1 MILLDGHSLN
11 ALQTFRPVS
20 FSPEI
25 QERDGS
31 ATMVLGPKHPG
42 LNEGDWLQDDM
53 APGAGVVW
61 QVKGIQE
68 DELTF
73 VRTIQLE
80 HVIKT
85 LGEKIMFG
93 EIRPQ
98 DMGGT
103 ASGVSAQAAAQ
114 YVLGRQSDWVLDQF
128 GYNFTAPYSFNGENL
143 FDALEIIS
151 GSLPD
156 SCWVL
161 NTTVYPFKISIVEK
175 SSAVLCEMREGRNL
189 KTISRNTDRG
199 PMYTRVYPIGY
210 NNKHIPGDFVSKNEG
225 VFGRKDKTI
234 TDNSIKDVTLLQR
247 WAEDYLNNHCEP
259 LVTITATGRN
269 VSSYTGLAIDDLKI
283 GVRCQV
289 PIPRR
294 GIVITERITK
304 IRWRDKIADPE
315 DITVTMANNKQDVS
329 RILRQMQTSG
339 GRSSRASA
347 KEAQEDHAWIDDTTE
362 HVRLVAEAF
371 IGQDGQNPV
380 DWSRVA
386 QLGVDENGISGR
398 VTRTEGGLVTAQSA
412 ITANENAITAEVT
425 RATGAE
431 SSLGGQISVEAGKID
446 QVVTAVGADGQV
458 TAASICLAINESG
471 DSNATINASKIYL
484 LGQTIAN
491 TITANYI
498 ATKISSIASLL
509 VQNVTGETI
518 EASTVK
524 IRPVGGMGAVS
535 VATGYNGSSL
545 TLNGNTYTLRLAKF
559 NGDYDEY
566 TFSRATTLSGAWS
579 GRNFTVTASPQ
590 GNIRAGTVYDGIVPD
605 TSDPVEY
612 EKIGNS
618 HYVKRDYYV
627 YSEDEYG
634 DADAVILKKEVS
646 INADAAYQA
655 GYTDGSASGGT
666 TNLSATWA
674 GGKITVTAS
683 PQGESLFRLLQA
695 GASTWSGTTV
705 SIPISSVYGASGQYS
720 DGVVFTPQVNVA
732 SKLQSKTVTSNQTV
746 TPDNGY
752 IGLSSVTVNVPATN
766 ASARFNASSG
776 SYFIEAYDRTSG
788 NSISG
793 SSVTYKLGISSNKVQ
808 IQNSS
813 GSKLSNTPEY
823 DISTLLTNAGYA
835 GRAAVTLNDP
845 TWNTASGTPTS
856 RTVTVTTA
864 GRTDSS
870 GTVSNLSKS
879 VALYLTKDSWSSNKQ
894 IVRMRAGST
903 SGTTYAQVE
912 VDASSLVTNALNA
925 GKAAVGITGAN
936 WDGSASTASSRSVS
950 VSTTGRTNTSGAAA
964 NLTTSIG
971 LYLTQGSW
979 GGTND
984 SVKTVYLREG
994 SASGT
999 IRAQVTVDATGRYA
1013 AGWNANRNA
1022 WIAYGSLTSYQG
1034 VLQTDSYVKTVTND
1048 INGNS
1053 VNNWRGGYWWVP
1065 GAWFV
1070 YADGAGSNHQGELA
1084 SNSYIEL
1091 VKTMPNGQSGQRT
1104 GATWHVPA
1112 QASQRYITEVC
1123 TLSSD
1128 KATSIPVKFKYSD
1141 GSKNTIRTRVLSQT
1155 QWDAY

>member
-53 APGAGVVW
+53 EPGAGVVW

-85 LGEKIMFG
+85 LGEKTMFG

-386 QLGVDENGISGR
+386 QLGVDQNGISGR

-431 SSLGGQISVEAGKID
+431 SSLSGQISVEAGKIS
-446 QVVTAVGADGQV
+446 QVVTAVGADGEV

-524 IRPVGGMGAVS
+524 IRPVAGMGAVS

-545 TLNGNTYTLRLAKF
+545 TRNGNTYTLRLAKF
-559 NGDYDEY
+559 NGDYDEW
-566 TFSRATTLSGAWS
+566 TFSRAATLSAEWDGS
-579 GRNFTVTASPQ
+579 RKFTVSASPQ
-590 GNIRAGTVYDGIVPD
+590 GVSRYTTLMSAIPNANVSWDGTLATIALKATIDDGETTVN
-605 TSDPVEY
+605 V
-612 EKIGNS
+612 GN
-618 HYVKRDYYV
+618 VTMDVANFLQDK
-627 YSEDEYG
+627 
-634 DADAVILKKEVS
+634 
-646 INADAAYQA
+646 
-655 GYTDGSASGGT
+655 TGT
-666 TNLSATWA
+666 N
-674 GGKITVTAS
+674 KITANGLYSAESGYIGFGDIEIDVPQSTVEPTTLSMQWNGSRKLTANAS
-683 PQGESLFRLLQA
+683 PQGVSRYTTIVSAIPASDKSL
-695 GASTWSGTTV
+695 SGTTLTLPLKATYDDGETTV
-705 SIPISSVYGASGQYS
+705 SVGNI
-720 DGVVFTPQVNVA
+720 
-732 SKLQSKTVTSNQTV
+732 
-746 TPDNGY
+746 
-752 IGLSSVTVNVPATN
+752 TVNI
-766 ASARFNASSG
+766 AS
-776 SYFIEAYDRTSG
+776 E
-788 NSISG
+788 
-793 SSVTYKLGISSNKVQ
+793 
-808 IQNSS
+808 
-813 GSKLSNTPEY
+813 
-823 DISTLLTNAGYA
+823 LTAENNA

-845 TWNTASGTPTS
+845 TWNGASGAVTS
-856 RTVTVTTA
+856 RTVTVSTS
-864 GRTDSS
+864 GRKNASGVTD
-870 GTVSNLSKS
+870 NLSKS
-879 VALYLTKDSWSSNKQ
+879 VALFLTQDAWSSNKKT
-894 IVRMRAGST
+894 VRMRQGSE

-912 VDASSLVTNALNA
+912 VDASSLVTSAGYAGRAAVTLNDPSWSGNSSNVTNRTVTVTTAGRTKADGTIENLSKSVALYLTQDSWSSNKKIVRMRVGGTDGTTYAQTEVDASSLVTTALNA
-925 GKAAVGITGAN
+925 GKAAVGISGASWSGN
-936 WDGSASTASSRSVS
+936 SSNVTSRTVS
-950 VSTTGRTNTSGAAA
+950 VNTTGRTNTSGAAA

-971 LYLTQGSW
+971 LYLTQSDWSGNS
-979 GGTND
+979 
-984 SVKTVYLREG
+984 KTVYMREG
-994 SASGT
+994 SQGGN
-999 IRAQVTVDATGRYA
+999 IRAQIAVDATARYD
-1013 AGWNANRNA
+1013 AGVASVYGDYLVPIWGERAGDNYNANLYKTSGGAFVRKIYA
-1022 WIAYGSLTSYQG
+1022 SGSTGVHVPLSEDGADMNSPNLTEIPSTG
-1034 VLQTDSYVKTVTND
+1034 ITA
-1048 INGNS
+1048 NGNYKFRS
-1053 VNNWRGGYWWVP
+1053 GYAGIRYLKVEVSGVHTKVYGKDPDIP
-1065 GAWFV
+1065 GIHHLQLYV
-1070 YADGAGSNHQGELA
+1070 
-1084 SNSYIEL
+1084 
-1091 VKTMPNGQSGQRT
+1091 
-1104 GATWHVPA
+1104 
-1112 QASQRYITEVC
+1112 
-1123 TLSSD
+1123 
-1128 KATSIPVKFKYSD
+1128 
-1141 GSKNTIRTRVLSQT
+1141 
-1155 QWDAY
+1155 

>member
-53 APGAGVVW
+53 EPGAGVVW

-85 LGEKIMFG
+85 LGEKTMFG

-175 SSAVLCEMREGRNL
+175 SSAVLCEMREKRNL
-189 KTISRNTDRG
+189 RTISRNTDRG

-371 IGQDGQNPV
+371 IGKDGQNPV

-386 QLGVDENGISGR
+386 QLGVDQDGISGR
-398 VTRTEGGLVTAQSA
+398 VTRTEGGLVTAQSS

-431 SSLGGQISVEAGKID
+431 SSLSGQISVEAGRIS
-446 QVVTAVGADGQV
+446 QVVTAVGADGEV

-498 ATKISSIASLL
+498 ASKISSIASLL

-524 IRPVGGMGAVS
+524 IRPVAGMGAVS

-627 YSEDEYG
+627 YSEDENG

-705 SIPISSVYGASGQYS
+705 SIPISSVYGNSGQYS

-746 TPDNGY
+746 TPDSGY

-793 SSVTYKLGISSNKVQ
+793 SSMTYKLGISSNKVQ
-808 IQNSS
+808 IQNS
-813 GSKLSNTPEY
+813 GGYKLSNTPEY
-823 DISTLLTNAGYA
+823 DISSLLTNAGYA

-845 TWNTASGTPTS
+845 SWSGNSSNVTN
-856 RTVTVTTA
+856 RTVTVSTS
-864 GRTDSS
+864 GRTNSS
-870 GTVSNLSKS
+870 GAESNLSKS
-879 VALYLTKDSWSSNKQ
+879 VALYLTQDAWSSNKK
-894 IVRMRAGST
+894 IVRMRVGGT
-903 SGTTYAQVE
+903 DGTTYAQTE
-912 VDASSLVTNALNA
+912 VDASGLVTTALNA
-925 GKAAVGITGAN
+925 GKAAVGISGASWSGN
-936 WDGSASTASSRSVS
+936 SSNVTSRTVS
-950 VSTTGRTNTSGAAA
+950 VNTTGRTNTSGAAA

-971 LYLTQGSW
+971 LYLTQSGWS
-979 GGTND
+979 GN
-984 SVKTVYLREG
+984 SKTVYLKEG
-994 SASGT
+994 ANDGT
-999 IRAQVTVDATGRYA
+999 IRAQVTVDATDRYD
-1013 AGWNANRNA
+1013 AGVASVYGDYLAPIWGERYGDNYNANLYKTSGGAFVRKIYASANTGVRVPLSEDGA
-1022 WIAYGSLTSYQG
+1022 DMNSPNLTEIPSTG
-1034 VLQTDSYVKTVTND
+1034 ITA
-1048 INGNS
+1048 NGNYKFRS
-1053 VNNWRGGYWWVP
+1053 GYAGIRYLKVEVSGVHTKSFTLKCTGKTQTYPGSTIYNYTFELGG
-1065 GAWFV
+1065 
-1070 YADGAGSNHQGELA
+1070 S
-1084 SNSYIEL
+1084 S
-1091 VKTMPNGQSGQRT
+1091 T
-1104 GATWHVPA
+1104 GFNVGTNYTFY
-1112 QASQRYITEVC
+1112 R
-1123 TLSSD
+1123 
-1128 KATSIPVKFKYSD
+1128 
-1141 GSKNTIRTRVLSQT
+1141 
-1155 QWDAY
+1155 